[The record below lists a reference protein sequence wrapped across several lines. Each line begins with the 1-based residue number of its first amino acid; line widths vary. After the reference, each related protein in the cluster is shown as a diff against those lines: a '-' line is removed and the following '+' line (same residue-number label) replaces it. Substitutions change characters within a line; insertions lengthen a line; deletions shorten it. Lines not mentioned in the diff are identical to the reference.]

1 MIGRHYT
8 FKDLKQASV
17 GAFISILVFFALRG
31 GEPFFFNPICG
42 MIISGLVIWI
52 YWNGFNIKND
62 TVHFTVNLF
71 VAFSICAIMGFIF
84 ELITFEE
91 IISKD
96 VFGSLIII
104 GWWVAIPLAL
114 VFDQYNF
121 TNPLRRYYIRGR

>member
-17 GAFISILVFFALRG
+17 GAFISILVFFAIRG
-31 GEPFFFNPICG
+31 GEPFFFKPIYG

-62 TVHFTVNLF
+62 TVHFAVNLV